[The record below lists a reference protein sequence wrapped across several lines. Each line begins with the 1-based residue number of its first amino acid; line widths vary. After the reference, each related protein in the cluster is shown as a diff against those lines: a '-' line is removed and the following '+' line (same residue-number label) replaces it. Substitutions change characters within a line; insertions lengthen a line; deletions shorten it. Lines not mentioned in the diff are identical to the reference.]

1 MQILKPG
8 TRVPLTE
15 EPNNPVAFVIGNVS
29 QVSKAQ
35 ELQRENGCPE
45 GRMDETVEVR
55 TESHG
60 QVTTETIVY
69 RRVGSGRIFREYRV
83 VETEDPGAKKS
94 S

>member
-15 EPNNPVAFVIGNVS
+15 EPNNPVVFVNGHGS
-29 QVSKAQ
+29 QVSKAR
-35 ELQRENGCPE
+35 EFQRENGCPE
-45 GRMDETVEVR
+45 EVVDGTVEVR

-60 QVTTETIVY
+60 RVTTETIVY

-83 VETEDPGAKKS
+83 VDSKDPGAKGS